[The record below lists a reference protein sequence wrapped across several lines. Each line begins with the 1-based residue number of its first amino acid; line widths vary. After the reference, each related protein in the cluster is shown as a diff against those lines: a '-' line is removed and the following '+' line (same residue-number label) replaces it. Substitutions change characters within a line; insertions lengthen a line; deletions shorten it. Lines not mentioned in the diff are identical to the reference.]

1 MENQKVRKI
10 KRAFNVLALLNLI
23 IAILSAILIVS
34 VLITKETTVFGYI
47 SKDLIIIIDS
57 LLLAYIWSKTTVTP
71 IEETNDE
78 K

>member
-23 IAILSAILIVS
+23 IVILSAISIVS

-47 SKDLIIIIDS
+47 SKDLIIVIDS